1 MHELGLGY
9 KFDECGTYLAVRR
22 RLRYHIVRKNVQGR
36 DCFDVT
42 IIEKDDCKANMK
54 NDNVSSIILI
64 LR

>member
-1 MHELGLGY
+1 MHELGSGY

-42 IIEKDDCKANMK
+42 IIEKDDCKAKMK
-54 NDNVSSIILI
+54 NDNG
-64 LR
+64 